1 MKPEQ
6 WGPPIWTLFHTLIE
20 KINDDNYSKIGQELF
35 GFIKQICN
43 YLPCPECARHA
54 TRFLSE
60 VKSETVR
67 DKEGLRKIIF
77 VLHQNV
83 NMRKQKKLFA
93 YDNLENYKSK
103 NIINVFN
110 NFINSFK
117 STTGNMKLLTEGF
130 QRQIIAKNF
139 RKWFLKNFN
148 SFK

>member
-43 YLPCPECARHA
+43 YLPCPECAGHA
-54 TRFLSE
+54 TRFLSGL
-60 VKSETVR
+60 KSETVR

-83 NMRKQKKLFA
+83 NMRKQKRSFA
-93 YDNLENYKSK
+93 YDDLESYKSK